1 MHRALCLSLSF
12 SARWCV
18 CWKQVCSLSLSGTK
32 ARGGSD
38 AWRLWCV
45 CRWQALC
52 AAVPPIAVCQGC
64 FCVLLLLV
72 VLVVFWWWAMEP
84 LGVCVAM
91 LAWLAFVCVVCCV
104 LATQHVV
111 QTWHCVCVD
120 DALLVVVVVDDDGAL
135 DGCLWSMSDG
145 VEGRM
150 GQGNGAVLLLLLLEE
165 EEEEER
171 LPPVFFVLCVSV
183 CLGCGVV
190 SQDGQ
195 LWCAWRCF
203 VCVQCSAV
211 RAKATRRRAW
221 RAKMAKTTQHD
232 SEHWGAVCVFVF
244 GWLAACGGA
253 RCGGVCFEGWDG
265 AARWWWCEGFCV
277 VILPCFGGGGG
288 GGGEAASVF
297 LCVCGHGKVLV
308 AFWVVVGHWWW
319 WCTAA
324 AVLWCFVVCVGRG
337 QRTEEGERSS
347 VCLVC
352 VWCCS
357 CVFLPSP
364 KVMWM
369 DGWMDGW

>member
-1 MHRALCLSLSF
+1 MAVAPARCLLERVRGLGSHTAHTQVLQACAFAACGVLLGGKECWQSNKGGGGGAGAASVVVVVVWEARLCSECRACVCVCATTQHQGTQRKQRKGKARQRGRSIGQARCWALVVSCVERVPLATACLSAVCVCVCEWLSSVLLCVVTRRCFVQRSACFVHRALCLSLSF

-165 EEEEER
+165 EEER
-171 LPPVFFVLCVSV
+171 LPPVFFVLCV
-183 CLGCGVV
+183 
-190 SQDGQ
+190 
-195 LWCAWRCF
+195 
-203 VCVQCSAV
+203 
-211 RAKATRRRAW
+211 
-221 RAKMAKTTQHD
+221 
-232 SEHWGAVCVFVF
+232 
-244 GWLAACGGA
+244 
-253 RCGGVCFEGWDG
+253 
-265 AARWWWCEGFCV
+265 
-277 VILPCFGGGGG
+277 
-288 GGGEAASVF
+288 
-297 LCVCGHGKVLV
+297 
-308 AFWVVVGHWWW
+308 
-319 WCTAA
+319 
-324 AVLWCFVVCVGRG
+324 
-337 QRTEEGERSS
+337 
-347 VCLVC
+347 
-352 VWCCS
+352 
-357 CVFLPSP
+357 
-364 KVMWM
+364 
-369 DGWMDGW
+369 